1 MPPWIEKLSS
11 PEVIRFIQENAGLDE
26 QELLLKHDTLL
37 GLPTR
42 LLARQLKGRRK
53 AKEKLPLWYQTPGIV
68 YPPAVALEQC
78 SSEITARYKTGLI
91 MPFVGQNPAQAADL
105 TGGMGVDT
113 FYLSTLFQ
121 EVAYV
126 EPDASL
132 LEISRH
138 NHQVLGAKN
147 IHYHALTAHD
157 FLKQNLGKFDLVY
170 ADPSRKSSRGSKAIR
185 LQDCS
190 PDITA
195 LQNLIFAS
203 SPNFLLKTS
212 PLLDISEGLRQL
224 PQTTEVHVVAVNNEV
239 KELLFLATP
248 FLSQQPVIKTVNFQN
263 GNRMEFAFTFAE
275 EQQAEVQYAAPLTWL
290 YEPNLAIMK
299 AGAFKLAAGRFG
311 LLKLH
316 PNTHLYT
323 SHSPIENFPGRM
335 FRVEAG
341 LKPGHALKNLYGA
354 RAHVLVRNYPVA
366 ANRLALKYHLTAA
379 GEDYL
384 IACTSVSG
392 KHLLLTKR
400 IK

>member
-1 MPPWIEKLSS
+1 MPPWIEKLST
-11 PEVIRFIQENAGLDE
+11 PEVIRFLQENAGLNE
-26 QELLLKHDTLL
+26 QELLLKHDTLF

-42 LLARQLKGRRK
+42 LLAQQLKGRRK
-53 AKEKLPLWYQTPGIV
+53 AEAKLPLWYNTPGIV
-68 YPPAVALEQC
+68 YPPTVALEQC
-78 SSEITARYKTGLI
+78 SSEITARYKTELLLPYLG
-91 MPFVGQNPAQAADL
+91 PGHTRVADL

-113 FYLSTLFQ
+113 FYLSRLFQ
-121 EVAYV
+121 EVVYI

-132 LEISRH
+132 LKTSRH

-157 FLKQNLGKFDLVY
+157 FLKQNPGKFDLIY

-203 SPNFLLKTS
+203 STNFLLKAS
-212 PLLDISEGLRQL
+212 PLLDIREGLRQL

-248 FLSQQPVIKTVNFQN
+248 CLTQQPVIKTVNFQN
-263 GNRMEFAFTFAE
+263 GNLMEFAFTFAE
-275 EQQAEVQYAAPLTWL
+275 EQQAEVQYAAPLAWL

-299 AGAFKLAAGRFG
+299 AGAFKLAASRFG
-311 LLKLH
+311 LQKLH

-323 SHSPIENFPGRM
+323 SSARIENFPGRM
-335 FRVEAG
+335 FRVQET
-341 LKPGHALKNLYGA
+341 LKPGDALKTLYGA
-354 RAHVLVRNYPVA
+354 TAHVLIRNYPA
-366 ANRLALKYHLTAA
+366 AATQLASKFHLTPA
-379 GEDYL
+379 GEVYL

-392 KHLLLTKR
+392 KHLLLTQR
-400 IK
+400 VR